1 MLWVTDV
8 CFKMQVYQA
17 AVAQLEGHIAAI
29 DHVRTGGAAK
39 DNGAAADYES
49 SAAVV
54 EREVGQM
61 RSTLSDLE
69 KKSKTS
75 DAIVKLKSELVSLK
89 KELASAEHRN
99 TELSHDL
106 RTFEKLATDSLRS
119 MSDTHGDLGT
129 VQYDLASIYEQGR
142 NYQIITACGH
152 RIAHRKRKETKL
164 QPGP

>member
-1 MLWVTDV
+1 MRDTDNV
-8 CFKMQVYQA
+8 PCFTIQVYQA

-29 DHVRTGGAAK
+29 DHIRSGGAAN
-39 DNGAAADYES
+39 DNGAADYES

-75 DAIVKLKSELVSLK
+75 DGIVKLKNELVSLK

-142 NYQIITACGH
+142 DYQIIT
-152 RIAHRKRKETKL
+152 RNYN
-164 QPGP
+164 

>member
-1 MLWVTDV
+1 MRDTDNV
-8 CFKMQVYQA
+8 PCFTIQVYQA

-29 DHVRTGGAAK
+29 DHIRSGGAAN
-39 DNGAAADYES
+39 DNGAADYES
-49 SAAVV
+49 STAVV

-75 DAIVKLKSELVSLK
+75 DGIVKLKNELVSLK

-142 NYQIITACGH
+142 NYQIIT
-152 RIAHRKRKETKL
+152 RNYN
-164 QPGP
+164 